1 MVEAIPASTS
11 KMDEIKMATAADTEL
26 LSVMKLVKRGHIGK
40 VPLAARA
47 YVQVKSELSEHDG
60 LILRRSRIVM
70 PRSMR
75 DEILQKIHDWH
86 RGLNKCRERAC
97 STLLELQELAQQIDF
112 QHCTSS
118 PQHHQSNW
126 HAEQALQTAKKI
138 LKQKD
143 PVMALMVCRSTSCST
158 TGFNL
163 WWRLT
168 TSAHYFSHRHGA
180 RLFPALQPGD
190 IVLSKLDHDKSWSL
204 PVVISGESTTPRS
217 FIIRAQ
223 QSCVVTDVNDVFYA

>member
-1 MVEAIPASTS
+1 MRFNPVADYDPGKTLIVTGTLSRSPLTSTCAVTDSVACYAASVVEVIPASTS
-11 KMDEIKMATAADTEL
+11 KMDEIRMATAADTEL

-75 DEILQKIHDWH
+75 DEILQKVHDWH

-143 PVMALMVCRSTSCST
+143 PVMALMVCRSTS
-158 TGFNL
+158 
-163 WWRLT
+163 
-168 TSAHYFSHRHGA
+168 
-180 RLFPALQPGD
+180 
-190 IVLSKLDHDKSWSL
+190 
-204 PVVISGESTTPRS
+204 
-217 FIIRAQ
+217 
-223 QSCVVTDVNDVFYA
+223 